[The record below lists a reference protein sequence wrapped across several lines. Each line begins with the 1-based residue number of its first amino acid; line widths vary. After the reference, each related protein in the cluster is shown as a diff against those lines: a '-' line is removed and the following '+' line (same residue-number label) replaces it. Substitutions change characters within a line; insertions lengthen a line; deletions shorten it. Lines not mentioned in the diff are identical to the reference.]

1 LRYRFP
7 FRNVIFILKANAVT
21 KNISKGKISLHSK
34 KIFQVKCHENYMIL
48 LRLIL
53 IPFSFIYSIII
64 FCRNKFYDLGIFK
77 SVRLSTPVISI
88 GNITTGGTGKT
99 PLTIFIAKFFLDK
112 GFRVGIVSRGYKRA
126 SREIVLVSDGNFINR
141 NVAESGDELIL
152 IAEDLIMNYQNNFT
166 IAAGSSKAAAS
177 NYIIEKFHPDI
188 IILDDAFQHRSVHR
202 DLDIVIVDSQNL
214 LNEKFLNSF
223 TLPSGLLRENFSNLK
238 RADLIIQ
245 NNKDR
250 EIKIIPKLERYC
262 RDISVMRYKT
272 EYFMDNKNVILKNYN
287 SDAVIFSG
295 IASNE
300 SFVNMV
306 RNSGLNVIEVIKFPD
321 HHMYNERD
329 ITELT
334 VKHGKNKIFIT
345 TEKDFVR
352 LRQFKEFINNYPVY
366 FLKMKIDFVSNEN
379 NLYLKLNELPK

>member
-1 LRYRFP
+1 
-7 FRNVIFILKANAVT
+7 
-21 KNISKGKISLHSK
+21 
-34 KIFQVKCHENYMIL
+34 MIL

-152 IAEDLIMNYQNNFT
+152 IAEDLIMNYQNNFA

-177 NYIIEKFHPDI
+177 NYIVETFCPDI
-188 IILDDAFQHRSVHR
+188 IILDDAFQHRRVHR

-223 TLPSGLLRENFSNLK
+223 TLPSGLLREYFSNLK

-250 EIKIIPKLERYC
+250 EIKIIPELERYC

-295 IASNE
+295 IANNE
-300 SFVNMV
+300 SFVSMV

-334 VKHGKNKIFIT
+334 VKYGKNKIFIT

-352 LRQFKEFINNYPVY
+352 LRHSKEFINNYPVY

-379 NLYLKLNELPK
+379 SLYLKLNELPK